1 MSRRYRNILSSVVSS
16 GGIDTDAQA
25 YINAYNALSGAA
37 MSAPEEAAIDRFVK
51 NLKGVGADNA
61 TYDWWTDRITI
72 LPFRGVTSARQAL
85 VLGDPSN
92 PTAFSGGVTHTT
104 TGVRGNGVNG
114 YYNFFDSTLAQT
126 DDVSVWVY
134 KQTNQATDRW
144 DFGARN
150 NFTAAAIRLRNRT
163 AGGNVQANG
172 FSTNLHQVANSVS
185 NGAGFTGV
193 SKHTS
198 VGFDV
203 YYRGILT
210 PRVFDAFVNPN
221 LMVTGLVEN
230 TSFSPSGY
238 DNNTHSLAM
247 ALRAIPTSTEAA
259 ALKNIVDI
267 FMTDLGINVP

>member
-1 MSRRYRNILSSVVSS
+1 MSKRYRTILGAVSGS
-16 GGIDTDAQA
+16 GGIDSDAQA

-37 MSAPEEAAIDRFVK
+37 LPLVSETAINRFVK
-51 NLKGVGADNA
+51 NMKGLGPDQT
-61 TYDWWTDRITI
+61 TYDWWTNAITI

-85 VLGDPSN
+85 RLDNPSS
-92 PTAFSGGVTHTT
+92 PTSFGGGVTHTT
-104 TGVRGNGVNG
+104 TGVNGNGING
-114 YYNFFDSTLAQT
+114 YYNFFDSSLAST

-150 NFTAAAIRLRNRT
+150 NFTSASIRLRNRT
-163 AGGNVQANG
+163 AGGNLQANG
-172 FSTNLHQVANSVS
+172 FSVNLHQVPNSVS
-185 NGAGFTGV
+185 NGAGFTGI
-193 SKHTS
+193 SKHTA

-210 PRVFDAFVNPN
+210 TRVFDTFVNPN
-221 LMVTGLVEN
+221 LIVMGLTEN
-230 TSFSPSGY
+230 TSFSPAGY

-247 ALRAIPTSTEAA
+247 ALRGIPTSTEAA
-259 ALKNIVDI
+259 ALKNVVDI